1 MGLFTEQDEY
11 DDFKVKPKKM
21 NNTIKAI
28 LLTLLTIV
36 LCFGLGYSLIYYK
49 YIVAVVTFSIA
60 IIWSV
65 GILYFHFKRMLDN
78 K

>member
-28 LLTLLTIV
+28 LLTLLTIA
-36 LCFGLGYSLIYYK
+36 LCFGLGYCLVHYK
-49 YIVAVVTFSIA
+49 YIFAVVMISIVT
-60 IIWSV
+60 IWGV
-65 GILYFHFKRMLDN
+65 GVLYWQFKQILDDK
-78 K
+78 